1 MISTTSSSSTSNLLS
16 HPQLWRAGELNR
28 FANSATKNGRNGE
41 NSRNSIRNGISS
53 GYAKL
58 DAQLPGGGW
67 PRAGLAEVLH
77 AQPGLGEL
85 RLLAPALADLSE
97 EQDRWIAWI
106 NPPAIPYAPAL
117 GRFGIRTDR
126 LLMIHPKNHADA
138 LWAAEQAAR
147 SGTCSAVLIW
157 LDENRLKH
165 AETRRLQVAA
175 KQGNSLACL
184 FRSTQAARHAS
195 AAELRLHLHNPLNT
209 GNAGTQP
216 AKPESVEPQSFN
228 SQKATGSSYSNM
240 QVDVLKRRGG
250 WAVDNI
256 GINLVGD
263 NPIQRLQDIQQQLS
277 MWRNLQQQPLR
288 ATPQASPHRTS
299 ARTSS
304 AQGPSAQGSSAQG
317 SSSKTASVVQQL
329 H

>member
-1 MISTTSSSSTSNLLS
+1 M
-16 HPQLWRAGELNR
+16 
-28 FANSATKNGRNGE
+28 
-41 NSRNSIRNGISS
+41 
-53 GYAKL
+53 
-58 DAQLPGGGW
+58 PGGGW

-97 EQDRWIAWI
+97 AEDRWIAWI

-126 LLMIHPKNHADA
+126 LLMIHPKSHRDA

-147 SGTCSAVLIW
+147 SGTCSTVLIW
-157 LDENRLKH
+157 LDDNRLKH

-184 FRSTQAARHAS
+184 FRPTRAAQHAS
-195 AAELRLHLHNPLNT
+195 AAELRLQLHRSSDLN
-209 GNAGTQP
+209 NDPNNDP
-216 AKPESVEPQSFN
+216 ANV
-228 SQKATGSSYSNM
+228 TSYSNM
-240 QVDVLKRRGG
+240 QVDILKRRGG
-250 WAVDNI
+250 WAIDNI

-263 NPIQRLQDIQQQLS
+263 DPIRRLQDIQHQLS
-277 MWRNLQQQPLR
+277 LWRDLQRQPLR
-288 ATPQASPHRTS
+288 TTPQQANPLRTP
-299 ARTSS
+299 
-304 AQGPSAQGSSAQG
+304 AQPAPSIGQ
-317 SSSKTASVVQQL
+317 TVIQQL

>member
-1 MISTTSSSSTSNLLS
+1 
-16 HPQLWRAGELNR
+16 
-28 FANSATKNGRNGE
+28 
-41 NSRNSIRNGISS
+41 
-53 GYAKL
+53 
-58 DAQLPGGGW
+58 
-67 PRAGLAEVLH
+67 VLH

-97 EQDRWIAWI
+97 AEDRWIAWI

-126 LLMIHPKNHADA
+126 LLMIHPKSHQDA

-157 LDENRLKH
+157 LDDNRLKH

-184 FRSTQAARHAS
+184 FRPTRAAQHAS
-195 AAELRLHLHNPLNT
+195 AAELRLQLHNPSYASNST
-209 GNAGTQP
+209 STSTKNA
-216 AKPESVEPQSFN
+216 A
-228 SQKATGSSYSNM
+228 SYSTM
-240 QVDVLKRRGG
+240 QVDILKRRGG
-250 WAVDNI
+250 WAIDNI

-263 NPIQRLQDIQQQLS
+263 DPVRRLQDIQQQLS
-277 MWRNLQQQPLR
+277 LWRDLQRQPLQTHLPTKQAQTSPR
-288 ATPQASPHRTS
+288 RTPARPAASAVTNEQA
-299 ARTSS
+299 
-304 AQGPSAQGSSAQG
+304 
-317 SSSKTASVVQQL
+317 VVQQL